1 MSLFNET
8 KTSLQDECDKTF
20 ALESSLVNPRSTDFC
35 HSKSV
40 VKGQRMITS
49 SSVTRGL
56 KSCRS
61 RTRRSRNSP
70 ETRSIDRGWEE
81 QNWSRSGVIKTGKSA
96 KNPTTGRQAR
106 SSNDP
111 FTFCKTQPLSP
122 TLFCQA
128 KHWNWLRTHHIY
140 HSIFRVSA
148 LSYGGAAKLT
158 HHTVLSQPWT
168 KTWKQVVLSC
178 NFGCESRLL
187 LSNPYFSLN
196 PCFYLV
202 FSDQI
207 SHCPGR

>member
-1 MSLFNET
+1 
-8 KTSLQDECDKTF
+8 
-20 ALESSLVNPRSTDFC
+20 
-35 HSKSV
+35 
-40 VKGQRMITS
+40 MITS
-49 SSVTRGL
+49 SSVTWGL

-96 KNPTTGRQAR
+96 KNSTLGRQAR

-128 KHWNWLRTHHIY
+128 KHWNWLWTHHIY
-140 HSIFRVSA
+140 HNIFRVSA

-168 KTWKQVVLSC
+168 
-178 NFGCESRLL
+178 RLGRKL
-187 LSNPYFSLN
+187 CCLVILGVKADCCFPIHISL
-196 PCFYLV
+196 PIPVCIWCFLTRL
-202 FSDQI
+202 
-207 SHCPGR
+207 SHCPGI